1 MGHIWPASFSCTT
14 SGLWIVFTF
23 YYGLKKN
30 DKNSMWLTVFKIF
43 TGPLQ
48 EKCFPLQVIK
58 AGVEPTWDWRAQ
70 KGTVLGEPSFSLMVG
85 LWSSRTN
92 SSERP
97 GNQGPKTEDS
107 WSHGRHA
114 QHNIQCCHQPP
125 EPRFPPLLF
134 QICGDQPLWTRSQC
148 LCLPAPEEMK
158 ASSVFRSAIWLSEG
172 VKKERLW
179 QSRLKKKVDILW
191 DCICCRF

>member
-1 MGHIWPASFSCTT
+1 MRTVCGSQC
-14 SGLWIVFTF
+14 
-23 YYGLKKN
+23 LKYLLAHYRKSVSPCKPSKLELN
-30 DKNSMWLTVFKIF
+30 PLGID
-43 TGPLQ
+43 GP
-48 EKCFPLQVIK
+48 K
-58 AGVEPTWDWRAQ
+58 RALCW
-70 KGTVLGEPSFSLMVG
+70 VNPSFSLMVG

-172 VKKERLW
+172 VTKERLW
-179 QSRLKKKVDILW
+179 QSRLKKKSWYFVGLYMLSFLK
-191 DCICCRF
+191 RGER